1 MMIAELISG
10 NPISQDWAA
19 GAKILFALL
28 IGHALADYPL
38 QGAFLA
44 KAKDRHSDS
53 GALFGEQRA
62 PKGLWIHALTAHS
75 LVHAGVVWLITSS
88 FALALVELVLHWLID
103 LVKCEGWTGFHTDQ
117 MLHVLCKIAYAVA
130 MVYALV

>member
-1 MMIAELISG
+1 MPSATLI
-10 NPISQDWAA
+10 DAA
-19 GAKILFALL
+19 GSAPGWVFGAKILFAML

-44 KAKDRHSDS
+44 RAKDRHSDS
-53 GALFGEQRA
+53 GALFGEQKA

-88 FALALVELVLHWLID
+88 VLLALVELALHWLID
-103 LVKCEGWTGFHTDQ
+103 FAKCEGWTGFHIDQ
-117 MLHVLCKIAYAVA
+117 MLHGVCKIGYTLALVYAV
-130 MVYALV
+130 V

>member
-1 MMIAELISG
+1 MISALIDVADNAPHWAFGAE
-10 NPISQDWAA
+10 
-19 GAKILFALL
+19 ILFAML

-44 KAKDRHSDS
+44 RAKDRHSDS
-53 GALFGEQRA
+53 GALFGDQRA

-88 FALALVELVLHWLID
+88 VLLALLELALHWFID
-103 LVKCEGWTGFHTDQ
+103 FAKCEGWTGFHIDQ
-117 MLHVLCKIAYAVA
+117 MLHVVCKIGYSMALVYAV
-130 MVYALV
+130 V